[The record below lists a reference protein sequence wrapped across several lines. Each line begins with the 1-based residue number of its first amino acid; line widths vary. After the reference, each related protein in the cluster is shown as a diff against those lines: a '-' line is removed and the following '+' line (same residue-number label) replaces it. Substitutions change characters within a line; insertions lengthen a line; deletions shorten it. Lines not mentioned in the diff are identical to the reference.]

1 MIFKFIFAGEKDVL
15 LVLLEEG
22 ASLNIADTNGNT
34 PLLLAVKA
42 GNLQMVQILL
52 HAGANPYHEQGSVTV
67 AQVAL
72 ESSNKNIVYIF
83 EHLDF
88 STAIPD
94 WTETRSEKR
103 PIPKSSFFRPPIAF
117 DPNPPAKVQMTL
129 QGNEKTNKKLLD
141 AAKNGRPIQVRTLN
155 NNALPLF
162 RATLQ
167 NMLLFTGIVHCR
179 IPWRMRNDIFSIIPR
194 IQIFQSTS

>member
-1 MIFKFIFAGEKDVL
+1 M
-15 LVLLEEG
+15 
-22 ASLNIADTNGNT
+22 NIADTNGNT

-42 GNLQMVQILL
+42 GNLQLVQMLL
-52 HAGANPYHEQGSVTV
+52 HAGANPYHDQGGMTV

-94 WTETRSEKR
+94 WQEVKSAQR
-103 PIPKSSFFRPPIAF
+103 PSPKFSFFRPPITF
-117 DPNPPAKVQMTL
+117 DPNPPQKVQMIL

-141 AAKNGRPIQVRTLN
+141 AAKNGRPIQVRTMHSNTFHLYFLHIN
-155 NNALPLF
+155 VTEIF
-162 RATLQ
+162 RKIWKELK
-167 NMLLFTGIVHCR
+167 NCLIRLFTL
-179 IPWRMRNDIFSIIPR
+179 
-194 IQIFQSTS
+194 T